1 MLLDSNI
8 LVSGIVFHGNEHK
21 ILRLAEDGVIRLV
34 LSDLILF
41 ETRRAIRVKFRGLDN
56 LLDLFLSRLPYGL
69 ISENSIMERLDQC
82 RGILRDGKDAHILAS
97 VLLENPDY
105 VITGDRVLREDLN
118 RYLGEVRAVT
128 SSEFLEM
135 LGVK

>member
-1 MLLDSNI
+1 MDSNV
-8 LVSGIVFHGNEHK
+8 LVSGIVFHGNEHR

-41 ETRRAIRVKFRGLDN
+41 ETRRAIRVKFRGLDG
-56 LLDLFLSRLPYGL
+56 LLDLFLSRLQYEL
-69 ISENSIMERLDQC
+69 ISEDSIMERLERC
-82 RGILRDGKDAHILAS
+82 RGILRDGKDAHVLAS

-118 RYLGEVRAVT
+118 RYLGAVRAVT
-128 SSEFLEM
+128 SSGFLEM
-135 LGVK
+135 LGVE

>member
-1 MLLDSNI
+1 MDSNI

-21 ILRLAEDGVIRLV
+21 VLRLAEDGVIRLV
-34 LSDLILF
+34 LSDLILL
-41 ETRRAIRVKFRGLDN
+41 ETRRAIRVKFRGYDG
-56 LLDLFLSRLPYGL
+56 LLDLFLSRLPYEL
-69 ISENSIMERLDQC
+69 ISEDSIMERLEEC
-82 RGILRDGKDAHILAS
+82 RCILRDGKDAHVLAS

-105 VITGDRVLREDLN
+105 VLTGDRVLREDLN

-135 LGVK
+135 LGVE

>member
-1 MLLDSNI
+1 
-8 LVSGIVFHGNEHK
+8 
-21 ILRLAEDGVIRLV
+21 
-34 LSDLILF
+34 
-41 ETRRAIRVKFRGLDN
+41 
-56 LLDLFLSRLPYGL
+56 
-69 ISENSIMERLDQC
+69 
-82 RGILRDGKDAHILAS
+82 